1 MPGMEITAYD
11 NVFYGENCTVLPILW
26 KWIFFCGNWFTS
38 WELVVTFI
46 EFRCISWKLVVVF
59 MEISCHLWKFCVTGA
74 DETGPPLAPGRAGR
88 GRSESVGVG
97 RGRLGNR
104 NALLSDPCA
113 GIGLS
118 P

>member
-1 MPGMEITAYD
+1 MEMVTFFMEIGFT
-11 NVFYGENCTVLPILW
+11 LW
-26 KWIFFCGNWFTS
+26 K
-38 WELVVTFI
+38 LVVPFI

-59 MEISCHLWKFCVTGA
+59 MESSCHLWKFCVTGA

-88 GRSESVGVG
+88 GHSESVGVG
-97 RGRLGNR
+97 RGRPGNR
-104 NALLSDPCA
+104 NVLLSDPRA